1 MAALVAVLLSVPG
14 GARGIV
20 DAVPP
25 EKWQVFDLRTDPT
38 IPFTLWC
45 GLFGTLFLTLASH
58 GTDQMMAQRL
68 FCCRDQAGARK
79 AVIWSSVGVLLS
91 VMMITVGMGLFAYF
105 KNFPLNAGEA
115 ARVKERVDYVF
126 PIFILKAMPVGVKGL
141 LFAAI
146 FAAATATSTL
156 SAMGQ
161 TALMSFY
168 VPFRKKTPDDKHLIL
183 MSRVFILIAGAVLC
197 GAAIV
202 CNNIRQYPDILNLA
216 LAMAAYTY
224 GPVLGIFLLALLP
237 LNRDGRGA
245 LWAVPCSLAFNFAVT
260 WQHNDAAR
268 VVVVV
273 AAIVLAAAGYL
284 MLRREPAKMGYVATA
299 LALVLFVTLAMPLR
313 DAHGPM
319 WIKLA
324 FPWLYP
330 IGTAMTLGLGW
341 ALGRPRPPAAVKSA
355 PA

>member
-1 MAALVAVLLSVPG
+1 
-14 GARGIV
+14 
-20 DAVPP
+20 
-25 EKWQVFDLRTDPT
+25 
-38 IPFTLWC
+38 
-45 GLFGTLFLTLASH
+45 
-58 GTDQMMAQRL
+58 MMAQRL

-91 VMMITVGMGLFAYF
+91 VMMITVGMGLYAYF
-105 KNFPLNAGEA
+105 EHQPLNADQA
-115 ARVKERVDYVF
+115 ARVKERVDYIF

-168 VPFRKKTPDDKHLIL
+168 VPFLKKTPDDRHLIL
-183 MSRVFILIAGAVLC
+183 MSRVFILIAGALLC
-197 GAAIV
+197 GSAIV

-237 LNRDGRGA
+237 LKRDARGA
-245 LWAVPCSLAFNFAVT
+245 LWAVPCSLVFSFAIT
-260 WQHNDAAR
+260 WQHNDVAR
-268 VVVVV
+268 LLAV
-273 AAIVLAAAGYL
+273 AAVLALAVAGWL
-284 MLRREPAKMGYVATA
+284 MLRKEPAKMGYVAAA
-299 LALVLFVTLAMPLR
+299 LALVLFVTLATPR
-313 DAHGPM
+313 TDALGPA

-330 IGTAMTLGLGW
+330 IGTFMTLGLGW
-341 ALGRPRPPAAVKSA
+341 ALGRPRA
-355 PA
+355 PAPA